1 MELGETAAKLS
12 EFAIPNPRLSSNSD
26 SPQLDEPLP
35 KKSWLC
41 SKENVSPIP
50 ETAIPIRFTH
60 HQKKSEGKKF
70 RILLDEIRQLTF
82 VVQDQQVL
90 ANLYKELSSLRDE
103 IQQSQDGLVIEGGES
118 SPFMRISIK
127 MENKARSSIE
137 NRYKTSL
144 PKKKPKNR
152 YTARVGVKAA
162 MKRKTC
168 FVHVPVTPTTEY
180 RTAFYKETKPAIFP
194 EQTISKE
201 KEEETSNE
209 EGKVEPV
216 NASKSDETTTTSKG
230 SENCERETDVYGK
243 QECQFGKLK
252 ENSGKEG
259 KMEGSPSPKLYNKNE
274 TKNEKKETVKKHPPA
289 AVVIDDDSS
298 SPKVW
303 LTLQNVCPDDPESRL
318 TILEATKN
326 NILDKNGWL
335 YDTEINAGQI
345 LLKKQFPLVD
355 GLCDPAIRGHLVDPA
370 TSEFV
375 QIINVGHWL
384 CLSTIGVSHPGTV
397 RVFDSLFI
405 KPNAIAVEHACQ
417 MLLHAGDTVT
427 FINEKVQKQIGSAD
441 CCLFALEFATDL
453 CQGLDLTTQ
462 RYDQALMRQ
471 HYVTCLESAKVTPF
485 PKTIRRV
492 PHHVVENK
500 TLVQIFCKCRLPN
513 DKKEYVMCFRYSSW
527 YHPECV
533 QVPDWAI
540 NSKRK
545 WQCQKCKDHK
555 TLRLQN
561 SLA

>member
-70 RILLDEIRQLTF
+70 RILQDEIRQLTF

-103 IQQSQDGLVIEGGES
+103 IQQSEDGLVIEGGES

-243 QECQFGKLK
+243 QECEFGKLK

-259 KMEGSPSPKLYNKNE
+259 EMEGSPSPKLYNKNE
-274 TKNEKKETVKKHPPA
+274 TKNEKKETVKKPPPA
-289 AVVIDDDSS
+289 AVVIDDDF
-298 SPKVW
+298 
-303 LTLQNVCPDDPESRL
+303 N
-318 TILEATKN
+318 
-326 NILDKNGWL
+326 
-335 YDTEINAGQI
+335 
-345 LLKKQFPLVD
+345 
-355 GLCDPAIRGHLVDPA
+355 
-370 TSEFV
+370 
-375 QIINVGHWL
+375 
-384 CLSTIGVSHPGTV
+384 
-397 RVFDSLFI
+397 
-405 KPNAIAVEHACQ
+405 
-417 MLLHAGDTVT
+417 
-427 FINEKVQKQIGSAD
+427 QKFG
-441 CCLFALEFATDL
+441 
-453 CQGLDLTTQ
+453 
-462 RYDQALMRQ
+462 
-471 HYVTCLESAKVTPF
+471 
-485 PKTIRRV
+485 
-492 PHHVVENK
+492 
-500 TLVQIFCKCRLPN
+500 
-513 DKKEYVMCFRYSSW
+513 
-527 YHPECV
+527 
-533 QVPDWAI
+533 
-540 NSKRK
+540 
-545 WQCQKCKDHK
+545 
-555 TLRLQN
+555 
-561 SLA
+561 